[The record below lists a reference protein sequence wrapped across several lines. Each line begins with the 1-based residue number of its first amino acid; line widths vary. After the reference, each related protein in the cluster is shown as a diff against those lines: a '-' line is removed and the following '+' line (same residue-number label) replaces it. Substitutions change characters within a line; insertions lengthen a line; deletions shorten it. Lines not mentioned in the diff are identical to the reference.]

1 MGVINMR
8 STPDDECDLHDL
20 ANRILKELRS
30 HSPLCDRY
38 ERTLAIVQDFAT
50 RCEVSNSTVEIITN
64 IKAKCQN
71 LLKNRVEEVSSLPPE
86 ELFQLARRLK
96 DRYLRCQVS
105 PRPEGG
111 SVGHHKFAEEDPG
124 AAKPLDMP
132 RIQPSGTI
140 PVTVLLVDD
149 NVDDL
154 ERLVQLFRAWQADHA
169 PQSPF
174 YFEVLTFPP
183 LSIGINERE
192 AHFRDSEILE
202 DLFRLLL
209 KDQVGQLDGHF
220 VTGCAPVY
228 GAKYKD
234 ALRSL
239 QAIVFDYEL
248 VCGTDKQKTPTNGA
262 RLAVEA
268 RRFRPTV
275 GRYLLTG
282 KLEAFKDKAGR
293 AELFHSMCFK
303 DDLDIGEGEELF
315 LAILRDLRR
324 KYKTPFWDA
333 LHTFAERPVITC
345 HAMALAQGRSARK
358 GATIVDFV
366 DFYKL
371 NYFRAEASATTEP
384 LDSLLHPTGSIRD
397 AQLAA
402 ARAFGA
408 WRSLFVTNGT
418 STSNKIVLQ
427 TLLKP
432 GDAVL
437 VDRNCHISHHYAIAL
452 ARARPYYMEPYEL
465 PEYKIGGGITLD
477 TIDASLRQVWQQS
490 KGIPKAVLITNCTFD
505 GLICDPKEV
514 IKRVRETLRA
524 ISGTGGEDR
533 LKDIVFIFDEAWF
546 AFARFHPLFVRRTV
560 MAAAAELEAEE
571 PMYYE
576 GKLRVYA
583 TQSTHKTLSAF
594 RQGSMIHIRD
604 PLLER
609 ADLYPSASIMLKTR
623 LEHAFL
629 THTSTSPHN
638 GIIASLDVARR
649 QADLEGTVLVGQAID
664 LANQLRANLS
674 TGGVDT
680 AWNTFHRYFQVV
692 KEDDLIPRDL
702 MSQFMLDPTKITLML
717 KGDITTGEMKRV
729 LLDNYDIQFNKYSD
743 NTVLLMVT
751 IGASRSTVENITN
764 ALLRYAQGL
773 QDLGVPLR
781 AEFRPDAVTEDE
793 KIERRKNKTF
803 WIPKFSGFAERPVAV
818 ATERPNDL
826 GRFFFNDD
834 NYIVERRRLKEC
846 VGKQYPSAAFVV
858 PYPPGYPVLVPGQ
871 VISDEMVDFLGEV
884 ATTEIHGTDKDRNGL
899 LLLVYGMVG
908 GSSDA

>member
-1 MGVINMR
+1 M
-8 STPDDECDLHDL
+8 TPENNCDLHDL
-20 ANRILKELRS
+20 SNRILKELRS
-30 HSPLCDRY
+30 NDPLRV
-38 ERTLAIVQDFAT
+38 RLQQILTIVEDFEVH
-50 RCEVSNSTVEIITN
+50 CEVFDSTAECLAK
-64 IKAKCQN
+64 IKTKCQTLLN
-71 LLKNRVEEVSSLPPE
+71 ADIESHAFVPPDELVVLVYGLKNLH
-86 ELFQLARRLK
+86 RRYHV
-96 DRYLRCQVS
+96 R
-105 PRPEGG
+105 PR
-111 SVGHHKFAEEDPG
+111 AIEDPQKSSKDDEG
-124 AAKPLDMP
+124 SAKSVDMAP
-132 RIQPSGTI
+132 VQARGTI

-149 NVDDL
+149 NVNDL
-154 ERLVQLFRAWQADHA
+154 KRLVQLFRAWQADHA
-169 PQSPF
+169 PSSPF
-174 YFEVLTFPP
+174 YLEILTFPF
-183 LSIGINERE
+183 LSVGIKEHE
-192 AHFRDSEILE
+192 AHFRDSETLE

-209 KDQVGQLDGHF
+209 NDEVEQLDKHLT
-220 VTGCAPVY
+220 TGGAPVY
-228 GAKYKD
+228 GREYKD

-248 VCGTDKQKTPTNGA
+248 VCGSDKQKTPTNGA
-262 RLAVEA
+262 KLAIQA

-333 LHTFAERPVITC
+333 LRTFAERPVITC
-345 HAMALAQGRSARK
+345 HAMALARGRSARK
-358 GATIVDFV
+358 GVTISDFL

-371 NYFRAEASATTEP
+371 NYFRAEASATIDP

-397 AQLAA
+397 AQIEA

-408 WRSLFVTNGT
+408 WHTLFVTNGT

-427 TLLKP
+427 ALLKP

-477 TIDASLRQVWQQS
+477 TIDASFQKVWQQS
-490 KGIPKAVLITNCTFD
+490 KEIPKAVLITNCTFD
-505 GLICDPKEV
+505 GLICDPREV
-514 IKRVRETLRA
+514 IKRVRETLNA
-524 ISGTGGEDR
+524 LPETGGEGR

-546 AFARFHPLFVRRTV
+546 AFARFHPLFVRRTA

-571 PMYYE
+571 PTCYE
-576 GKLRVYA
+576 DKLRIYA

-594 RQGSMIHIRD
+594 RQSSMIHIRD

-609 ADLYPSASIMLKTR
+609 ADLYPNASIMLKAR

-649 QADLEGTVLVGQAID
+649 QADLEGTALVGQAID
-664 LANQLRANLS
+664 LANELRANLS
-674 TGGVDT
+674 SQDGDP
-680 AWNTFHRYFQVV
+680 AWNTFHHYFQVV
-692 KEDDLIPRDL
+692 KEDDLIQRDL
-702 MSQFMLDPTKITLML
+702 RHEFTLDPTKITLML
-717 KGDITTGEMKRV
+717 KGDTTPSEMKRA
-729 LLDNYDIQFNKYSD
+729 LLDDYDIQLNKYSD

-751 IGASRSTVENITN
+751 IGASRSTVENITH
-764 ALLRYAQGL
+764 ALLRYAQSL
-773 QDLGVPLR
+773 RDLGVPLR
-781 AEFRPDAVTEDE
+781 AEFRPDEVTGD
-793 KIERRKNKTF
+793 KNTERRKNKTS
-803 WIPKFSGFAERPVAV
+803 WIPKFSAFAECPVTV
-818 ATERPNDL
+818 ANARPNDL
-826 GRFFFNDD
+826 GRFFYNDD

-846 VGKQYPSAAFVV
+846 VGKKYPSAGFVV

-871 VISDEMVDFLGEV
+871 VISDEMIDFLREV
-884 ATTEIHGTDKDRNGL
+884 ATTEIHGTEKDGEEL
-899 LLLVYGMVG
+899 LILVYTTGDA
-908 GSSDA
+908 SSDV